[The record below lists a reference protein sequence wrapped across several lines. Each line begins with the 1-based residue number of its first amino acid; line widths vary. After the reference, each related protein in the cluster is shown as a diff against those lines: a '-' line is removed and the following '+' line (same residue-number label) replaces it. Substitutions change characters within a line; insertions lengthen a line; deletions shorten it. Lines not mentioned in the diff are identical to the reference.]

1 MILPSCMV
9 TAGFLQG
16 WIQGYQL
23 CPMTQQ
29 GVEQRYSKLQ
39 VIKYP
44 GEMSSSEASGAYLAL
59 SSQLKGQ
66 VYVHKRSPTP
76 IQLSEFTLAG

>member
-23 CPMTQQ
+23 RPMTQQ

-44 GEMSSSEASGAYLAL
+44 GEMSSS
-59 SSQLKGQ
+59 
-66 VYVHKRSPTP
+66 
-76 IQLSEFTLAG
+76 